1 MKCQSLFS
9 EKIFINLLSA
19 LFAQFLCP
27 FNRASVTL
35 LAMYIYEGCSENMQT
50 FRAPIFPCAAT
61 THVIHERN

>member
-1 MKCQSLFS
+1 MKYQSLFS

-19 LFAQFLCP
+19 LFAQFFWP
-27 FNRASVTL
+27 FNSASVTL
-35 LAMYIYEGCSENMQT
+35 LAMCVYEGRSENMQT